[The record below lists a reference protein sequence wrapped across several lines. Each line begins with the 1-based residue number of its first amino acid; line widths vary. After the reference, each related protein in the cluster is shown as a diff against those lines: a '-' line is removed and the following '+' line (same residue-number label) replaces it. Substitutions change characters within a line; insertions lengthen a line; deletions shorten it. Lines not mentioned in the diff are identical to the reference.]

1 MIALIPV
8 RDGILAP
15 GGPEAAAEAGGRALL
30 IGSGTA
36 EAIESLPA
44 DTRSVLLAEAGGFRP
59 AAWAAA
65 VAPLVAGE
73 PPVIV
78 PASPDGRDLAP
89 RLAVALGWDLHA
101 GALRVEP
108 ASVTLALPGLRA
120 QARVPLES
128 AAVVTLYPGARAWR
142 PGPPSGP
149 DVEVVELAAGAGSD
163 AEIIEVVEADP
174 ASIDLAEARRI
185 VGAGIGLR
193 TLETFGCLERVA
205 ARLGASV
212 GATRPVVDAGWT
224 EFPRQ
229 IGTTGAIVD
238 PDLYLAFAV
247 SGAVQ
252 HVSGLGHPDHIVTV
266 NLDPSCPMM
275 AMSDLAVVSDAPA
288 VLAELERL
296 LGEETPDAG

>member
-1 MIALIPV
+1 VIALIPV
-8 RDGILAP
+8 RDGVLAP

-36 EAIESLPA
+36 AAVASLPA
-44 DTRSVLLAEAGGFRP
+44 DTRSVLLAEAGAFRP
-59 AAWAAA
+59 SAWAAA
-65 VAPLVAGE
+65 LAPQVAGDA
-73 PPVIV
+73 PVIV

-89 RLAVALGWDLHA
+89 RLAVGLGWPLHA

-108 ASVTLALPGLRA
+108 ERVTLALPGLRA
-120 QARVPLES
+120 QARVSLEA
-128 AAVVTLYPGARAWR
+128 AAVVTLYPAARAWL
-142 PGPPSGP
+142 PGPPADP
-149 DVEVVELAAGAGSD
+149 EVVTLDLDVGGSAD
-163 AEIIEVVEADP
+163 AEVLEVIEADP

-193 TLETFGCLERVA
+193 SYDTFRRLETVA

-224 EFPRQ
+224 EFSRQ

-252 HVSGLGHPDHIVTV
+252 HVSGLGNPDHIVTV

-296 LGEETPDAG
+296 LEEEAPDG